1 MYRLGKSSVL
11 VHGGRENKLEGVI
24 KWTNVGKFWEAGKQ
38 REHQEFLAMQTERA
52 KEETITSSEGIVYSW
67 DLTQKDID
75 EITPDVKTITV
86 DGEEAVE
93 RVTGQIR
100 EGLWVQLLG
109 TDGTD
114 EVDRTP
120 PSLTPARVTGGEGIT
135 LEELGRRVKVSLKG
149 EQGLVDEKVNWV
161 AGSDYEMSIEGSEVG
176 ADAHMRLDEDLFF
189 FFFLSILACSLDH
202 GEVPWVPKVPS
213 AQGQGRMTIYKIITH
228 ANTKE
233 KVFVHHKQSHTLV
246 TSK

>member
-1 MYRLGKSSVL
+1 
-11 VHGGRENKLEGVI
+11 
-24 KWTNVGKFWEAGKQ
+24 
-38 REHQEFLAMQTERA
+38 MQTERA

-189 FFFLSILACSLDH
+189 FFPFNTRMQLRPWRGPLGTKGTLSPGTGPDDYIQNNHPRKHQRKSIC
-202 GEVPWVPKVPS
+202 PS
-213 AQGQGRMTIYKIITH
+213 QAITH
-228 ANTKE
+228 P
-233 KVFVHHKQSHTLV
+233 SH
-246 TSK
+246 